1 MVAAK
6 SGVDFLKVI
15 HFQMNFR
22 RRILKTFIRIIVI
35 LMLLVTLFTKMMSG
49 VK

>member
-1 MVAAK
+1 
-6 SGVDFLKVI
+6 
-15 HFQMNFR
+15 MNFI

-35 LMLLVTLFTKMMSG
+35 LMLLVTLLTKMMSG